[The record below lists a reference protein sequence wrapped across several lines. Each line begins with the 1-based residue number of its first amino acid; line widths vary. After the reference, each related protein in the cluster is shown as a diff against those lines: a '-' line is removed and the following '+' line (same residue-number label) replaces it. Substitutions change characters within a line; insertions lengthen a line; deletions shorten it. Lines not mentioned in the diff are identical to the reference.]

1 MSLDINEKNQR
12 YQEKEDIELPE
23 WTGKLV
29 KYSYLGFGLFLLVSS
44 LFLLGCSSAGA
55 SDGLNWQSA
64 TSVISEERAREIVEE
79 NSSESADIDA
89 ILEAMQVFQSDEL
102 LLVDFNSPLLTGRLG
117 TLHVI
122 YDSEGNR
129 IFNRYLPSRL
139 PGGVPTL
146 HFSERT
152 SDGYPCLLINAEP
165 TETEITQYTL
175 CYQGADWVVV
185 NEAVVS
191 Y

>member
-1 MSLDINEKNQR
+1 MSLDVNEKNQR

-146 HFSERT
+146 QFSERT